1 MFLWQFLNF
10 SVSWRYSFYE
20 LSVNHGYTCQKL
32 LRVVKILSD
41 IQQNNPFEAV
51 TFHTVDTEYDGQRL
65 DNFLIR
71 LLKGVP
77 KSRIYRL
84 LRKGEVRVNK
94 GRVKADTRL
103 KAGDIIRV
111 APIRTSQQSAE
122 KPGSQMRKRLND
134 SIVFEDDAMLIIDKP
149 SGTAVHGGSGVSFG
163 VIEGLRADRPES
175 KFLEL
180 VHRLD
185 RDTSGCLMLAKS
197 RACLVHLQ
205 QQMQKNQIKKTYQ
218 ALAMGRWPKGKSTI
232 NAPLKKNTLSSG
244 ERLVRVDVDGKAS
257 VTHFKIAQTFEQATL
272 LDIRLETGRTH
283 QIRVHCQ
290 FSGQPIAGDPKYG
303 DTMFN
308 QNMRGLGLKRLFL
321 HANSLEFR
329 HPISSEK
336 IAVSATLPNDL
347 KNILNQLR

>member
-1 MFLWQFLNF
+1 M
-10 SVSWRYSFYE
+10 
-20 LSVNHGYTCQKL
+20 
-32 LRVVKILSD
+32 SD
-41 IQQNNPFEAV
+41 IEKNNPFGAV
-51 TFHTVDTEYDGQRL
+51 TFHTVDAEYDGQRL

-111 APIRTSQQSAE
+111 APIRTAQPQSSE
-122 KPGSQMRKRLND
+122 MPGSQMRKRLND
-134 SIVFEDDAMLIIDKP
+134 SIVFEDDGIIVIDKP
-149 SGTAVHGGSGVSFG
+149 SGIAVHGGSGVSFG

-175 KFLEL
+175 RFLEL

-185 RDTSGCLMLAKS
+185 RETSGCLMLAKS
-197 RACLVHLQ
+197 RAVLVHLQ
-205 QQMQKNQIKKTYQ
+205 QQMQKKQIKKTYQ
-218 ALAMGRWPKGKSTI
+218 ALVMGRWPKGKSTI

-244 ERLVRVDVDGKAS
+244 ERMVRVDAEGKAS
-257 VTHFKIAQTFEQATL
+257 VTHFKIAETFDQATL

-290 FSGQPIAGDPKYG
+290 FSGQAIAGDPKYG
-303 DTMFN
+303 DSIFN
-308 QNMRGLGLKRLFL
+308 QNMRGQGLKRLFL
-321 HANSLEFR
+321 HANSLEFM
-329 HPISSEK
+329 HPISDERISVD
-336 IAVSATLPNDL
+336 APLSNDL
-347 KNILNQLR
+347 KNILNKLK

>member
-1 MFLWQFLNF
+1 MQN
-10 SVSWRYSFYE
+10 
-20 LSVNHGYTCQKL
+20 
-32 LRVVKILSD
+32 SD
-41 IQQNNPFEAV
+41 KNNPFSAV
-51 TFHTVDTEYDGQRL
+51 TFHEVDAEYAGQRL

-111 APIRTSQQSAE
+111 APIRTAQSQSSE
-122 KPGSQMRKRLND
+122 MPGSQMRKRLND
-134 SIVFEDDAMLIIDKP
+134 SIVFEDDGIIVIDKP
-149 SGTAVHGGSGVSFG
+149 SGIAVHGGSGVSFG

-175 KFLEL
+175 RFLEL

-185 RDTSGCLMLAKS
+185 RETSGCLMLAKS
-197 RACLVHLQ
+197 RAVLVHLQ
-205 QQMQKNQIKKTYQ
+205 QQMQKKQIKKTYQ
-218 ALAMGRWPKGKSTI
+218 ALVMGRWPKGKSTI

-244 ERLVRVDVDGKAS
+244 ERMVRVDAEGKAS
-257 VTHFKIAQTFEQATL
+257 VTHFKIAETFDQATL

-290 FSGQPIAGDPKYG
+290 FSGQAIAGDPKYG
-303 DTMFN
+303 DSIFN

-321 HANSLEFR
+321 HANSLEFM
-329 HPISSEK
+329 HPISGERISVD
-336 IAVSATLPNDL
+336 APLSNDL
-347 KNILNQLR
+347 KNILNKLK

>member
-1 MFLWQFLNF
+1 MF
-10 SVSWRYSFYE
+10 WRRFIHFNVFNCHSFYE
-20 LSVNHGYTCQKL
+20 LLANHGYTCQNFP
-32 LRVVKILSD
+32 RVAKILSD
-41 IQQNNPFEAV
+41 IQQNNPFETV
-51 TFHTVDTEYDGQRL
+51 TFHTVDSEYEGQRL

-103 KAGDIIRV
+103 KGGDIIRL
-111 APIRTSQQSAE
+111 APIRTSQQSNGV
-122 KPGSQMRKRLND
+122 PGSQMRKRLSS
-134 SIVFEDDAMLIIDKP
+134 SILFEDDAVLVIDKP

-163 VIEGLRADRPES
+163 VIEGLRADRPET

-197 RACLVHLQ
+197 RASLVHLQ
-205 QQMQKNQIKKTYQ
+205 QQMQNNQIKKTYQ
-218 ALAMGRWPKGKSTI
+218 ALAMGRWPKGKSTV

-244 ERLVRVDVDGKAS
+244 ERMVKVDAEGKAS
-257 VTHFKIAQTFEQATL
+257 VTHFAIAQPFEQATL

-290 FSGQPIAGDPKYG
+290 FSGHAIAGDPKYG
-303 DTMFN
+303 DSIFN

-321 HANSLEFR
+321 HANSLEFK

-336 IAVSATLPNDL
+336 ISITACLPNDL
-347 KNILNQLR
+347 KNILNQLN

>member
-1 MFLWQFLNF
+1 M
-10 SVSWRYSFYE
+10 
-20 LSVNHGYTCQKL
+20 
-32 LRVVKILSD
+32 SD
-41 IQQNNPFEAV
+41 IKSNNPFANV
-51 TFHTVDTEYDGQRL
+51 TFHTVDSEYDGQRL

-77 KSRIYRL
+77 KSRIYNL

-103 KAGDIIRV
+103 KADDVIRV
-111 APIRTSQQSAE
+111 APIRTAQLQSS
-122 KPGSQMRKRLND
+122 KILGSQLRKRLNA
-134 SIVFEDDAMLIIDKP
+134 SIVFEDDEVIVIDRP
-149 SGTAVHGGSGVSFG
+149 SGMAVHGGSGVSFG

-197 RACLVHLQ
+197 RAGLVNLQ

-218 ALAMGRWPKGKSTI
+218 ALVKGRWPKGKSTI

-244 ERLVRVDVDGKAS
+244 ERMVKVDVDGKSS
-257 VTHFKIAQTFEQATL
+257 VTHFKIVQTFQQSTL

-290 FSGQPIAGDPKYG
+290 FSGQAIAGDSKYG
-303 DTMFN
+303 DSLFN
-308 QNMRGLGLKRLFL
+308 QDMRALGLKRLFL
-321 HANSLEFR
+321 HANALEFK
-329 HPISSEK
+329 HPVSGVRISVAAPLS
-336 IAVSATLPNDL
+336 NDL
-347 KNILNQLR
+347 KNLLNQLK

>member
-1 MFLWQFLNF
+1 
-10 SVSWRYSFYE
+10 
-20 LSVNHGYTCQKL
+20 
-32 LRVVKILSD
+32 LSD
-41 IQQNNPFEAV
+41 IKSNNPFATV
-51 TFHTVDTEYDGQRL
+51 TFHTVDSEYDGQRL

-77 KSRIYRL
+77 KSRIYNL

-103 KAGDIIRV
+103 KADDVIRV
-111 APIRTSQQSAE
+111 APIRMAQSQSSE
-122 KPGSQMRKRLND
+122 IPGSQLRKSLND
-134 SIVFEDDAMLIIDKP
+134 SIVFEDDEIIVIDKP
-149 SGTAVHGGSGVSFG
+149 SGIAVHGGSGVSFG

-197 RACLVHLQ
+197 RAGLVNLQ

-218 ALAMGRWPKGKSTI
+218 ALVKGRWPKGKSTI

-244 ERLVRVDVDGKAS
+244 ERMVKVDVDGKAS
-257 VTHFKIAQTFEQATL
+257 VTHFKIVQTFQQSTL

-290 FSGQPIAGDPKYG
+290 FSGQAIAGDSKYG
-303 DTMFN
+303 DSLFN
-308 QNMRGLGLKRLFL
+308 QDMRALGLKRLFL
-321 HANSLEFR
+321 HANALEFK
-329 HPISSEK
+329 HPVSGVRISVEAPLS
-336 IAVSATLPNDL
+336 NDL
-347 KNILNQLR
+347 KNLFNQLK